1 MKIALQIEGCTCL
14 RSIEEGTINSGG
26 RVMMYPQEV
35 FDSRPK
41 KEKKMLTLI
50 SLNLGNDVYTL
61 MP

>member
-26 RVMMYPQEV
+26 RVMMYPQGV

-41 KEKKMLTLI
+41 KEKKC
-50 SLNLGNDVYTL
+50 
-61 MP
+61 